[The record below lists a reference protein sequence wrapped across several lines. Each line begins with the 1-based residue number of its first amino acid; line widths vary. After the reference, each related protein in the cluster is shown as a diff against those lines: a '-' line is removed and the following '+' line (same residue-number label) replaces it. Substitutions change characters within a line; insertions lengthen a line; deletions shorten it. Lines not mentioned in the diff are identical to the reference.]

1 MRSMGAI
8 NVGFTKQVLK
18 NKGTIRLVVRDIL
31 YTQQFR
37 GYSRYQ
43 NVDVTIRQARDSR
56 VVNLSFTYR
65 FSKGKT
71 AAQRKRGGANEEQ
84 NRVSIG
90 GGN

>member
-1 MRSMGAI
+1 M
-8 NVGFTKQVLK
+8 
-18 NKGTIRLVVRDIL
+18 VVRDIL